1 MADTLR
7 CYRCGA
13 SLASLTPP
21 LSRQDQC
28 PECSVYLHVC
38 RMCRLYDASVPRQ
51 CREDDAEDVTDKEKL
66 NVCDW
71 FEPSPDAFDDSRKR
85 AADRAK
91 SELDALFGKGG
102 GPGESDDDDTLKAAE
117 DLFK

>member
-1 MADTLR
+1 MSPDLS

-13 SLASLTPP
+13 SLAVLTPP

-38 RMCRLYDASVPRQ
+38 RMCRFFDPGVPQQ
-51 CREDDAEDVTDKEKL
+51 CREDDAEEVTEKERV
-66 NVCDW
+66 NFCDW
-71 FEPSPDAFDDSRKR
+71 FEPSADAFDSRQASAEQR
-85 AADRAK
+85 AR
-91 SELDALFGKGG
+91 SELDALFGAGDAG
-102 GPGESDDDDTLKAAE
+102 QPEDDSGTRAAD

>member
-1 MADTLR
+1 MSVEFF

-38 RMCRLYDASVPRQ
+38 RMCRFFDPHVPQQ
-51 CREDDAEDVTDKEKL
+51 CREDDAEEVTEKERV
-66 NVCDW
+66 NFCDW
-71 FEPSPDAFDDSRKR
+71 YEPSADAFDGAR
-85 AADRAK
+85 AGVEQRAR
-91 SELDALFGKGG
+91 SHLDALFGAGDAEKQ
-102 GPGESDDDDTLKAAE
+102 EDDSSLRAA
-117 DLFK
+117 DNLFK